1 MKKMIISL
9 IIILFIIMS
18 CNINIVKGALVESFP
33 ADFNVSSSSEN
44 VDDKIIVTISTGDI
58 VNEMFNQVT
67 EMGAEITSGYGNAF
81 ITVKYT
87 KSHFTDM
94 QMTGLNGWTAGYD
107 EEYDEYYLYTDQP
120 VTADTDI
127 AQIEFTP
134 IEEVENKIE
143 GIININADISADYGL
158 EYEGENDYINLRD
171 QTIISPTYTI
181 LPTVVEEPIPEVNT
195 VEPENVVENDNRL
208 EEPKDNTV
216 VPDKELPQTGVDI
229 AITVAIIGLIVVSII
244 GFIKYRKTKIK

>member
-1 MKKMIISL
+1 MIISL

-18 CNINIVKGALVESFP
+18 CNINIVNGALVQQLP

-44 VDDKIIVTISTGDI
+44 VDDKIVVTISTGDI
-58 VNEMFNQVT
+58 VNEMLNQAT
-67 EMGAEITSGYGNAF
+67 EMGAEIISGGGYAY
-81 ITVKYT
+81 ITLKYT
-87 KSHFTDM
+87 ESHFTYM

-143 GIININADISADYGL
+143 GIININADITADYGL
-158 EYEGENDYINLRD
+158 EYEGETQYISLSD
-171 QTIISPTYTI
+171 QTTISPTYTI
-181 LPTVVEEPIPEVNT
+181 QPTVVEEPEPETNT
-195 VEPENVVENDNRL
+195 VEPENTI
-208 EEPKDNTV
+208 EEPQNQVDNTV
-216 VPDKELPQTGVDI
+216 VPDKELPQTGIDTTIMV
-229 AITVAIIGLIVVSII
+229 TIIVLALISII
-244 GFIKYRKTKIK
+244 GIIKYKKTQTK